1 MIQNMGLRSKQ
12 KSETSKEAARQQW
25 NPRKQYLG
33 CKETPKQKKKYR
45 NEAEEQKETEGINFA
60 KILRI
65 AAIAA
70 AKASKPGWPSLPR
83 GVKCKEDPV
92 STKATQEIVIRIFSN
107 ACAEAAQ
114 ACRDQIN
121 KAYPGQCEEIIAA
134 KIRQI
139 DEEDSSTD
147 NEVISKNLRKEPG
160 PNTLK
165 IMKKR
170 PRC

>member
-1 MIQNMGLRSKQ
+1 MGVRKLRSRR
-12 KSETSKEAARQQW
+12 E
-25 NPRKQYLG
+25 
-33 CKETPKQKKKYR
+33 YR
-45 NEAEEQKETEGINFA
+45 NEAEEPKETEGRNFA

-70 AKASKPGWPSLPR
+70 AKASKHGWPSLPR

-121 KAYPGQCEEIIAA
+121 KAYPDHCEEIIAA
-134 KIRQI
+134 KIR
-139 DEEDSSTD
+139 
-147 NEVISKNLRKEPG
+147 NR
-160 PNTLK
+160 
-165 IMKKR
+165 
-170 PRC
+170 